1 MKTIRNFWNIVDA
14 HTVTVTI
21 LALGATFLC
30 DHFGLAADIPTG
42 LIGIAI
48 IFPIVFSINA
58 AYRRREEALK
68 SFASLK
74 SHALALYYAHRDWVP
89 GGGEEQHAPRAR
101 EAVTGLLE
109 KISDYFTNGK
119 PVAGKEDPKLVEVY
133 ECFSGFSRSMESLRE
148 AKVPANEIS
157 RANQY
162 LRAVMI
168 EFERMRNILAYR
180 TPVALRA
187 YSRVFLNIFPVLFGP
202 YFAHLG
208 QEYYASAGYVV
219 AALYSLVLVSL
230 DNIQERLENPFDSVG
245 QDDLKLDV
253 AALYAP
259 VMK

>member
-1 MKTIRNFWNIVDA
+1 MQTIRNFWTIVDA
-14 HTVTVTI
+14 HTVTVTV
-21 LALGATFLC
+21 LALGSTYLC
-30 DHFGLAADIPTG
+30 DQFGLAADIPTG
-42 LIGIAI
+42 LIGVAI

-68 SFASLK
+68 NFATLK
-74 SHALALYYAHRDWVP
+74 SHAMALFFAHRDWVP
-89 GGGEEQHAPRAR
+89 DGGGDQHAPRAR

-109 KISDYFTNGK
+109 KMRDYFTSGR
-119 PVAGKEDPKLVEVY
+119 PVAGAEDPKLAEVY
-133 ECFSGFSRSMESLRE
+133 ECFSTFSRSMETLRS
-148 AKVPANEIS
+148 AKVATGEIS

-162 LRAVMI
+162 LRSMMI

-208 QEYYASAGYVV
+208 QEYYASAGYLV
-219 AALYSLVLVSL
+219 AALYSMVLVSL

-245 QDDLKLDV
+245 QDDLELDV